1 MSFLTGNQPE
11 STPTWT
17 DLDVTEGAAAERA
30 AEFYGAVFDWEFRE
44 DSLEDSRE
52 DFRGGFRADAGRGIT
67 CLLRGRPVAGL
78 RTVPEGAPRLG
89 AWRMYF
95 AADDC
100 DAVTDRAVAAGA
112 TVTRGP
118 AERGPLGRAAV
129 LLDPVGAEFGLW
141 QGRDLLG
148 CELVNEPGALVRN
161 DLSTPHAERART
173 FYATLFSYTLDGN
186 EDLPDFDFTFLRR
199 PDGHEIGGVFGAPDA
214 PSSRWE
220 TTFEVADTDAVVA
233 RAVAAGGDADAP
245 SDMPYGRMARLTDP
259 LGNAFHVIARPS

>member
-1 MSFLTGNQPE
+1 MSLVTRNQPE

-17 DLDVTEGAAAERA
+17 DLDVTEGAEAERA
-30 AEFYGAVFDWEFRE
+30 AEFYGAVFGWE
-44 DSLEDSRE
+44 
-52 DFRGGFRADAGRGIT
+52 FRADAGHGIT

-78 RTVPEGAPRLG
+78 RTVSEGADRLG

-100 DAVTDRAVAAGA
+100 DAVAGRAVAAGA

-118 AERGPLGRAAV
+118 DDIGTLGRTAV

-148 CELVNEPGALVRN
+148 CELVNEPGTLVRN
-161 DLSTPHAERART
+161 DLSTPEAERART
-173 FYATLFSYTLDGN
+173 FYAAVFSYTLDGN
-186 EDLPDFDFTFLRR
+186 KDLPDFDFTFLRR
-199 PDGHEIGGVFGAPDA
+199 PDGHEIGGVFGVPGA

-220 TTFEVADTDAVVA
+220 TTFEVADTDAVAA
-233 RAVAAGGDADAP
+233 RATEAGGAAEAP
-245 SDMPYGRMARLTDP
+245 SDTPYGRMARLTDP
-259 LGNAFHVIARPS
+259 LGSAFHVIARPR